1 MNCAVSSTGVVTNS
15 FQHLWMK
22 ESLPT
27 AVRFHSTALASG
39 DQHFQHGSAANA
51 IAKGWLTSDAPGFQ
65 GRSNIYIYEEIY
77 SLGLVPGDTE
87 AKAGQGFFSLL
98 VRVCLSGSLLPQ
110 LTVGRGTGH
119 WAGSPPSQP
128 VLGLL
133 YFPVLPGL
141 EHTPPAETL
150 TAQKQPKGHTAWPD
164 TDAQPL
170 PNKGFAPET
179 VV

>member
-98 VRVCLSGSLLPQ
+98 VRVMSERVLAPPADSRTGDGTLGRQPPLPACAWAALLPCPA
-110 LTVGRGTGH
+110 RA
-119 WAGSPPSQP
+119 WA
-128 VLGLL
+128 
-133 YFPVLPGL
+133 
-141 EHTPPAETL
+141 HTTSRNSHSTETAKRPHRVAWHRRTALAE
-150 TAQKQPKGHTAWPD
+150 
-164 TDAQPL
+164 
-170 PNKGFAPET
+170 
-179 VV
+179 

>member
-51 IAKGWLTSDAPGFQ
+51 IAKGWLPSNALGFQ

-87 AKAGQGFFSLL
+87 QSLDRVFSLL

-110 LTVGRGTGH
+110 LAAGRGRDTGK
-119 WAGSPPSQP
+119 A
-128 VLGLL
+128 
-133 YFPVLPGL
+133 
-141 EHTPPAETL
+141 A
-150 TAQKQPKGHTAWPD
+150 
-164 TDAQPL
+164 PL
-170 PNKGFAPET
+170 PACAWAPLLPCPARA
-179 VV
+179 